1 MSWIYEDKPF
11 SDEQSEDYF
20 GFVYIITD
28 LDTEKKYIG
37 KKFFTKAKTKIVN
50 KRKKRTRVQSDW
62 LDYFGSNKLLIEEV
76 KNKGQD
82 KFRRE
87 IIKLCKS
94 KGECSYWEAKLQ
106 FEHDVLYS
114 DNYYNDWIMCKIART
129 HLRSK

>member
-62 LDYFGSNKLLIEEV
+62 LDYFGSNKLYTI
-76 KNKGQD
+76 Q
-82 KFRRE
+82 
-87 IIKLCKS
+87 
-94 KGECSYWEAKLQ
+94 
-106 FEHDVLYS
+106 
-114 DNYYNDWIMCKIART
+114 
-129 HLRSK
+129 